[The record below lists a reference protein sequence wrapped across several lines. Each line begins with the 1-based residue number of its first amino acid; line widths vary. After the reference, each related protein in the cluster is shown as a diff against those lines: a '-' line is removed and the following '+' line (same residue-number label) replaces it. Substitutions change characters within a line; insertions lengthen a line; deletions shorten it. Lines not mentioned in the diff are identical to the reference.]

1 MFISLT
7 LNVSSFIT
15 YRVNLSNQIQLRERA
30 SYSSCARSWR
40 QQTNPSRKNFTIF
53 KPFLLRTLMTSA
65 NKSLEKKFFTTF
77 KPFLLR
83 TLMTSANKSL
93 EKKNFTTFKPSGWKC
108 YKTIGSYVS
117 CTFIEIWSTWEVWRA
132 LKKLELLA
140 ATLRATLIHLSCSP
154 NFPRASYLDERTLT
168 YEPIVEWSEK
178 QQGSVL
184 PFLKWLIT
192 TNFCPKTQE
201 TSFSRKSRFSSIC
214 PRQRISCFGV
224 MRQNCTSS
232 LFCVWTLKV

>member
-7 LNVSSFIT
+7 LNASSFIT

-65 NKSLEKKFFTTF
+65 NKSLEKK
-77 KPFLLR
+77 
-83 TLMTSANKSL
+83 
-93 EKKNFTTFKPSGWKC
+93 NFTTFKPWGWKC

-117 CTFIEIWSTWEVWRA
+117 CTFIEVWSTWEVWRA

-192 TNFCPKTQE
+192 TNFRPKTQE
-201 TSFSRKSRFSSIC
+201 TSVSRKSRFSSIC
-214 PRQRISCFGV
+214 PRQRISCFSV